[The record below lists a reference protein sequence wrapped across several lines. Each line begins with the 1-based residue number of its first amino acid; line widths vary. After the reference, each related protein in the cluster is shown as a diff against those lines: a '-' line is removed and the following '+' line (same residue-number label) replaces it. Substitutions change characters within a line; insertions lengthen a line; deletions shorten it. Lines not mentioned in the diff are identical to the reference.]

1 MTFRQAAVT
10 VAAIAALFA
19 TATGCG
25 GGGEHRPGTSP
36 AARAT
41 PTATTTPEGTAAPE
55 PLEACRSAGAGWTA
69 LPTAGRY
76 SPAATRLGRGRV
88 GVVFAND
95 SDNDACA
102 WSREARS
109 LAEHG
114 FSVAAFETVGG
125 WSFEAD
131 QVLTVARALRR
142 TGPRRIAVIGASV
155 GARAVLQA
163 AAEHP
168 RAVVGLVALS
178 AERRITSNPSDLL
191 PVGRRVRVPVLTIGS
206 RHDVLTSFGKDTLA
220 WHRTI
225 PDDRALILSGR
236 NHGVELLRDSH
247 RRRVRSAILGFLR
260 SL

>member
-1 MTFRQAAVT
+1 MSFRQAAVA
-10 VAAIAALFA
+10 VAAIAALS
-19 TATGCG
+19 TIATGCG
-25 GGGEHRPGTSP
+25 GGGEHHPGTSP

-41 PTATTTPEGTAAPE
+41 PTATTPERTAAPE
-55 PLEACRSAGAGWTA
+55 PLEECRPAGAGWTA
-69 LPTAGRY
+69 LPTTGRY
-76 SPAATRLGRGRV
+76 SPAAARLGRGRV

-114 FSVAAFETVGG
+114 YAVAAFETVGG

-142 TGPRRIAVIGASV
+142 TGPRRIAVVGASV

-168 RAVVGLVALS
+168 RAVAGLVALS

-191 PVGRRVRVPVLTIGS
+191 PVGRRVRMPVLTIGS